1 MKRLSRILIIS
12 IVCMTVVT
20 VSYINAEYS
29 FINPDGTG
37 CVFNFESNA
46 QSSANVYVYV
56 DEWTA
61 TNWIGLSYVKKFEHA
76 EFSTSE
82 TDLMGETNTGAYFLN
97 IGNPFIDGPK
107 NGNYTGAEYDDLS
120 ESMDVWNSS
129 PHGVSSYAS
138 AKVDPDYDD
147 DAGPISVNM

>member
-1 MKRLSRILIIS
+1 
-12 IVCMTVVT
+12 MTVVT

-46 QSSANVYVYV
+46 QSSANVFVYV
-56 DEWTA
+56 EEWTA
-61 TNWIGLSYVKKFEHA
+61 KNWIGLSYIEKYEYASFY
-76 EFSTSE
+76 TSE

-107 NGNYTGAEYDDLS
+107 NGNYTGDESDNLS
-120 ESMDVWNSS
+120 ESMDVWNNSA
-129 PHGVSSYAS
+129 HGVRSWAS

-147 DAGPISVNM
+147 DAGGIRVRM

>member
-61 TNWIGLSYVKKFEHA
+61 KNWLGISYVVKYESA
-76 EFSTSE
+76 SFSTAEKSSNE
-82 TDLMGETNTGAYFLN
+82 ETNTGAYFLN

-107 NGNYTGAEYDDLS
+107 NDRYRGDEY
-120 ESMDVWNSS
+120 VNSPS
-129 PHGVSSYAS
+129 HTNP
-138 AKVDPDYDD
+138 PM
-147 DAGPISVNM
+147 PSV